1 VNDPL
6 RSPLAL
12 GGGGFGGQGSPPE
25 LIGSGLDDA
34 GASKVLTRALN
45 LGMTLID
52 TAHSYAGGES
62 ERMIGS
68 WLAANPGRRNH
79 VALVD
84 KLGVMVGDGGLR
96 VDLSTASVH
105 RCAAQS
111 RARMGIERV
120 DVVMSHGPDSDTAV
134 ETTLRAFG
142 ELIEAGYAAHY
153 GVSNVELSDLQAWL
167 AAADRLGLPPPLLVE
182 NEYNLL
188 RRDDET
194 TVLPLCAE
202 REIGYLAYSP
212 LAAGVLTGKYR
223 PGQAPPVGSQLA
235 LRPELNDHLLH
246 SATFAAVDR
255 LAAYAAARAMSTA
268 AISLAWVAAQPNV
281 RPIVGISHLQQL
293 DAAEQTLARP
303 LSLDEA
309 SEVAD
314 LFRDPH

>member
-1 VNDPL
+1 
-6 RSPLAL
+6 
-12 GGGGFGGQGSPPE
+12 
-25 LIGSGLDDA
+25 
-34 GASKVLTRALN
+34 
-45 LGMTLID
+45 M
-52 TAHSYAGGES
+52 
-62 ERMIGS
+62 
-68 WLAANPGRRNH
+68 
-79 VALVD
+79 
-84 KLGVMVGDGGLR
+84 
-96 VDLSTASVH
+96 
-105 RCAAQS
+105 
-111 RARMGIERV
+111 
-120 DVVMSHGPDSDTAV
+120 
-134 ETTLRAFG
+134 
-142 ELIEAGYAAHY
+142 LIEAGYAAHY

-167 AAADRLGLPPPLLVE
+167 AAANRLGLPPPLLVE

-223 PGQAPPVGSQLA
+223 PGEAPPVGSQPA

-246 SATFAAVDR
+246 SATFAEVDR

-268 AISLAWVAAQPNV
+268 AISLAWVAAQPHV
-281 RPIVGISHLQQL
+281 GPIVGISRPQQL

-314 LFRDPH
+314 LFRDPQ